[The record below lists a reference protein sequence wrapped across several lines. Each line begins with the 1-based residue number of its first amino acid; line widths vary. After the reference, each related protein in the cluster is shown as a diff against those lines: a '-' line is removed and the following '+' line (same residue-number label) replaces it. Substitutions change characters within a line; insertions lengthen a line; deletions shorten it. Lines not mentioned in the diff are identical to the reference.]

1 MVCTIEHL
9 IFGCAE
15 KYQLILSR
23 RRFIFNLKPD
33 NNVSG
38 SYSWT
43 IPAPQTVWGEQCCLR
58 KVWDQVRQQPF
69 LYLQLRMLGVLTQPE
84 RLCRVYETGVFMLLC
99 IYTTKG
105 LFNEVENGILLLRCL
120 PAVTAA
126 SSEKKHS
133 SENTLS
139 ELINSSPYNG
149 FWMIVTF
156 WLSSLYQHRCGA
168 ALPTAATFYSWTLTQ
183 RFFLTMSWLAVC
195 CTQLCLNEQIS
206 TAVFDG
212 FVNHL
217 FIMHYLV
224 RCKDKGKIGPHQFT
238 YHIISFSII
247 QALLKRLMK

>member
-84 RLCRVYETGVFMLLC
+84 RLCGVCETGVFMLLC

-139 ELINSSPYNG
+139 ELINSPPYNG

-168 ALPTAATFYSWTLTQ
+168 DIYPLLLP
-183 RFFLTMSWLAVC
+183 
-195 CTQLCLNEQIS
+195 S
-206 TAVFDG
+206 TRGRLRSVF
-212 FVNHL
+212 
-217 FIMHYLV
+217 
-224 RCKDKGKIGPHQFT
+224 
-238 YHIISFSII
+238 S
-247 QALLKRLMK
+247 